1 MSWLKNNY
9 LQIILILFL
18 AILVFSKSLSNSFV
32 WDDEE
37 QIVNNVLVH
46 SVANW
51 KAFFTG
57 GAFYA
62 GNSQELVG
70 TYYRPLMTLSFS
82 VIYTLF
88 GNDPFYFHLFSLIIH
103 FLNTVL
109 VLVLF
114 NRYFDKTK
122 ALLLSLIF
130 LTHPL
135 YSEVVFYAANFQDLL
150 FFFFGMIALLSKN
163 LIVTFLFLL
172 LGLLS
177 KETAI
182 VFVLLSPILNKF
194 KVLPSIFAVLA
205 YLYMRLVVSDISL
218 IGTEIN
224 PLASQNLDIRLIN
237 IPKIVFY
244 YLQNLIY
251 PANLVPNQHWYIT
264 TINLTDFWL
273 PLIIVFTFS
282 CLLLIPLFK
291 RVKNYLFFF
300 LIFIF
305 SLGLHSQIFPL
316 DVTVTGRWFYL
327 PMLGLLGI
335 VGLAIKSKYF
345 NYLAAVL
352 ILIFSMITL
361 ERSYDWRN
369 GLTLYAHDI
378 KIVKNDFNIENNLGV
393 ELYRIGKI
401 EEAHIHFQRS
411 VDLAPFW
418 WTNWNNLG
426 VTTEYF
432 GDIEKAAE
440 YYKRAIDNGGYYL
453 AVQNYERIMK
463 KD

>member
-1 MSWLKNNY
+1 MGWLKNNY
-9 LQIILILFL
+9 AQLILILL
-18 AILVFSKSLSNSFV
+18 ISLLVFSKSLSNGFV

-37 QIVNNVLVH
+37 QIVNNILVH

-88 GNDPFYFHLFSLIIH
+88 GNNPFYFHLFSLTIH

-114 NRYFDKTK
+114 NKYFDKTK

-150 FFFFGMIALLSKN
+150 FFFFGMMALLSKN
-163 LIVTFLFLL
+163 LVITFLFLL

-182 VFVLLSPILNKF
+182 VFVLLSPLLNKF
-194 KVLPSIFAVLA
+194 KIFPSILSILT

-237 IPKIVFY
+237 VPKVVFY
-244 YLQNLIY
+244 YLQNIIY

-264 TINLTDFWL
+264 SINLADFWI
-273 PLIIVFTFS
+273 PLITVFTFS

-291 RVKNYLFFF
+291 KVKNYLFFF
-300 LIFIF
+300 LIFII

-327 PMLGLLGI
+327 PMVGLLGM
-335 VGLAIKSKYF
+335 VGVTIKNKYF
-345 NYLAAVL
+345 NYLVAILVL
-352 ILIFSMITL
+352 VFSMITL
-361 ERSYDWRN
+361 DRSYDWRN
-369 GLTLYAHDI
+369 GLTLYSNDT
-378 KIVKNDFNIENNLGV
+378 KIVKDDFNLENNLGV

-401 EEAHIHFQRS
+401 DEAHIHFQKS

-426 VTTEYF
+426 VTTEYY
-432 GDIEKAAE
+432 GNIEKATE
-440 YYKRAIDNGGYYL
+440 YYKKAIDNGGYYL
-453 AVQNYERIMK
+453 AVQNYERITQ